1 MNQDRRRTLDC
12 NWRVCSFAP
21 DKCLKRGG
29 QMRDCWRDSTNHKGS
44 MANFTT
50 WTQENL
56 AQFAQEA
63 VAKMTEQHEQIQQL
77 QCDLKDAIEAYR
89 VLIVTPRFV
98 QNVDNP
104 PKI

>member
-1 MNQDRRRTLDC
+1 MT
-12 NWRVCSFAP
+12 AT
-21 DKCLKRGG
+21 RG
-29 QMRDCWRDSTNHKGS
+29 CTNYEGS

-89 VLIVTPRFV
+89 VLIVT
-98 QNVDNP
+98 QHSAQSEGSP
-104 PKI
+104 PAT

>member
-1 MNQDRRRTLDC
+1 MTAGET
-12 NWRVCSFAP
+12 AP
-21 DKCLKRGG
+21 
-29 QMRDCWRDSTNHKGS
+29 NYKGS

-63 VAKMTEQHEQIQQL
+63 TDKMTEQHEQIQQL

-89 VLIVTPRFV
+89 SLIVTQHSA
-98 QNVDNP
+98 QNEGSL
-104 PKI
+104 PKT

>member
-1 MNQDRRRTLDC
+1 
-12 NWRVCSFAP
+12 
-21 DKCLKRGG
+21 
-29 QMRDCWRDSTNHKGS
+29 

-56 AQFAQEA
+56 SQFAQEA

-89 VLIVTPRFV
+89 ALIRADAVK
-98 QNVDNP
+98 QAP
-104 PKI
+104 PAHG

>member
-1 MNQDRRRTLDC
+1 M
-12 NWRVCSFAP
+12 
-21 DKCLKRGG
+21 
-29 QMRDCWRDSTNHKGS
+29 TN
-44 MANFTT
+44 FIT

-89 VLIVTPRFV
+89 ALIVTQHFA
-98 QNVDNP
+98 QSEGSP
-104 PKI
+104 PAT